1 MIVGGIDEDPSIS
14 QYVSSSTSYN
24 QDELTWCVAKAQR
37 KHSFFNFLA
46 GFNATAWL
54 LLLLFILT
62 SSLAVL
68 AAQRVSG
75 FKIYRLH
82 RYLSICLNILGIL
95 VTQAINVNAQSWPI
109 VLRMLFGL
117 AFFMAFFFS
126 NTYQS
131 FLISTLTNP
140 TTQDQISR
148 LEEIYG
154 NRMLIMIS
162 SEHVRH
168 LDKEGEVSRT
178 EIIPS
183 LPYPT
188 SLRSP
193 LRSSDTF
200 ERSSKS
206 ATTLSSA
213 STRLQVTNALRWPCP
228 GNTLSTTPA
237 FSVTDCSASIA
248 RSRCMCTR

>member
-1 MIVGGIDEDPSIS
+1 MWYPTLTRISCRQIEMIVGGIDEDPSIS

-82 RYLSICLNILGIL
+82 RYLSICLNMLGIL
-95 VTQAINVNAQSWPI
+95 VTQAINVNAQSWPV
-109 VLRMLFGL
+109 VLRLLFGL

-140 TTQDQISR
+140 TTQVQISR

-154 NRMLIMIS
+154 NRMIIMVS

-168 LDKEGEVSRT
+168 LDKEGEVH
-178 EIIPS
+178 IPRLCTLGAS
-183 LPYPT
+183 
-188 SLRSP
+188 SFHQVP
-193 LRSSDTF
+193 LSDF
-200 ERSSKS
+200 QIH
-206 ATTLSSA
+206 
-213 STRLQVTNALRWPCP
+213 TREVPNLLQHCRVP
-228 GNTLSTTPA
+228 
-237 FSVTDCSASIA
+237 
-248 RSRCMCTR
+248 

>member
-1 MIVGGIDEDPSIS
+1 MWYPTLNRISCRQIEMIVGGIDEDPSIS

-82 RYLSICLNILGIL
+82 RYLSICLNMLGIL
-95 VTQAINVNAQSWPI
+95 VTQAINVNAQSWPV
-109 VLRMLFGL
+109 VLRLLFGL

-140 TTQDQISR
+140 TTQAQISR

-154 NRMLIMIS
+154 NRMIIMVS

-168 LDKEGEVSRT
+168 LDKEGEVR
-178 EIIPS
+178 IPRLCTLGAS
-183 LPYPT
+183 LFHQV
-188 SLRSP
+188 P
-193 LRSSDTF
+193 LSDIQIH
-200 ERSSKS
+200 
-206 ATTLSSA
+206 
-213 STRLQVTNALRWPCP
+213 TREVPNLLQHCRVPQP
-228 GNTLSTTPA
+228 G
-237 FSVTDCSASIA
+237 CG
-248 RSRCMCTR
+248 

>member
-1 MIVGGIDEDPSIS
+1 MRYPTLTPISCRQIEMIVGGIDEDPSIS

-82 RYLSICLNILGIL
+82 RYLSICLNMLGIL
-95 VTQAINVNAQSWPI
+95 VTQAINVNAQSWPV
-109 VLRMLFGL
+109 VLRLLFGL

-140 TTQDQISR
+140 TTEAQISR

-154 NRMLIMIS
+154 NRMIIMVS

-168 LDKEGEVSRT
+168 LDKEGEVR
-178 EIIPS
+178 IPR
-183 LPYPT
+183 LCT
-188 SLRSP
+188 LGA
-193 LRSSDTF
+193 SSF
-200 ERSSKS
+200 HQV
-206 ATTLSSA
+206 ALSDIQIH
-213 STRLQVTNALRWPCP
+213 TRKVPNLLQHCRVPQP
-228 GNTLSTTPA
+228 G
-237 FSVTDCSASIA
+237 CG
-248 RSRCMCTR
+248 

>member
-14 QYVSSSTSYN
+14 QYLSSSTSYN

-75 FKIYRLH
+75 FRIYKLRK
-82 RYLSICLNILGIL
+82 YLSICLNMLGIL
-95 VTQAINVNAQSWPI
+95 VTQAINVNAQSWPM
-109 VLRMLFGL
+109 VLRLLFGL

-140 TTQDQISR
+140 TTEAQISR
-148 LEEIYG
+148 LEDIYE
-154 NRMLIMIS
+154 NRMIIMVS
-162 SEHVRH
+162 SEHMRH
-168 LDKEGEVSRT
+168 LDKEGEVRMT
-178 EIIPS
+178 KLCLFAA
-183 LPYPT
+183 LPHF
-188 SLRSP
+188 SMCLFQ
-193 LRSSDTF
+193 DF
-200 ERSSKS
+200 QIH
-206 ATTLSSA
+206 
-213 STRLQVTNALRWPCP
+213 TREVSNLLQHCRVPQP
-228 GNTLSTTPA
+228 G
-237 FSVTDCSASIA
+237 C
-248 RSRCMCTR
+248 RQ